1 MNLIATSAFLKASV
15 TPRIRHLARPRTP
28 SVRVAIR
35 LFKAPPALAT
45 LTLLA
50 ALITSPHA
58 ASWLTAEEAVR
69 IGLANNHALSLIRD
83 QTEQAA
89 LNRRAG
95 LGPFLPTAAANAN
108 YGGEFRADDTARTT
122 VGVSANLQLF
132 NGFQSMFAYRR
143 LKALESA
150 AGASE
155 QAAVESTVES
165 ILSAYYDVARQK
177 LQGAAI
183 REALAVSQERAAL
196 ARARQEVGAGSRLE
210 NLQAQAD
217 LNADSSSLMTQENT
231 LRAAQIR
238 LNGLLARDPGISFD
252 VPDTIPVEAS
262 LPLDAWRAALPERNA
277 EMRAARVQV
286 TASEHSLRESR
297 GARLPSLSGG
307 VGYNTAPEALN
318 SAPSR
323 GSDNVTYNLSLTVPL
338 FDGLRTHQNVGTS
351 RINVRRQQTGL
362 KQTEQDVRGSFTDAE
377 GRYRSGLKQI
387 ALEERNLEVARL
399 QADAARERYRVG
411 ASSPLE
417 FRDAQQ
423 RLLDARVR
431 LAGVRLATKQSE
443 LALKRLVGALATPVA
458 PEN

>member
-1 MNLIATSAFLKASV
+1 VVVFSVTVFWAATSEAQGTQVPL
-15 TPRIRHLARPRTP
+15 
-28 SVRVAIR
+28 
-35 LFKAPPALAT
+35 
-45 LTLLA
+45 
-50 ALITSPHA
+50 
-58 ASWLTAEEAVR
+58 LTAEEAVR
-69 IGLANNHALSLIRD
+69 IGLTNNHALSLVRD

-108 YGGEFRADDTARTT
+108 YSGEFRADDTARTT
-122 VGVSANLQLF
+122 VGVSANLPLF
-132 NGFQSMFAYRR
+132 NGFQSTFAYRR
-143 LKALESA
+143 LKATESA

-183 REALAVSQERAAL
+183 REALAVSRERADL

-217 LNADSSSLMTQENT
+217 LNADSSSLMTQKNT
-231 LRAAQIR
+231 LRAALIR
-238 LNGLLARDPGISFD
+238 LNGLLARDPATAFD
-252 VPDTIPVEAS
+252 VPDTIPVEAA
-262 LPLDAWRAALPERNA
+262 LPLSAWRTALPERNA
-277 EMRAARVQV
+277 DLRAARVQV
-286 TASEHSLRESR
+286 TASEYALKESR
-297 GARLPSLSGG
+297 GARLPSLAGG
-307 VGYNTAPEALN
+307 VGYSTAPEALN

-323 GSDNVTYNLSLTVPL
+323 GSDNVTYNLSLTLPL
-338 FDGLRTHQNVGTS
+338 FDGLRTHQSVGTS
-351 RINVRRQQTGL
+351 RINRRRQQTGL
-362 KQTEQDVRGSFTDAE
+362 KQTEQEVQAAFADAE
-377 GRYRSGLKQI
+377 GRYLSGLKQI
-387 ALEERNLEVARL
+387 ALEERNLEVSQL
-399 QADAARERYRVG
+399 QAEAARERYRVG

-431 LAGVRLATKQSE
+431 LASVRLTTKQSE